1 MTTEVKKLE
10 SVKADLLLI
19 NEISKPSKIS
29 QLQAPSNMQELHNLL
44 KFKNIKSGRSK
55 I

>member
-1 MTTEVKKLE
+1 MISDNKKIE

-19 NEISKPSKIS
+19 NEITKPSKIS

-44 KFKNIKSGRSK
+44 KFKNSKSGRSK
-55 I
+55 L